1 MKKWGFLIG
10 IILIGYIIAQ
20 APAFL
25 VEDQG
30 MPIVILNK
38 DDKYA
43 GYQAISGQKMQEQI
57 HKGNLV
63 LVNSKH
69 AIQPEGVRSDIV
81 YVAGEAELSQGY
93 GLMDQK
99 LMLSREVAERFQ
111 RMVEAAG
118 AEDVRYF
125 LMSSGYRDFEK
136 QDELYRQKG
145 SDYALPAGYSEHN
158 LGLSLDV
165 GSSLAAM
172 SEAPEGAWLEKN
184 AWKYGFI
191 LRYPKDKVNVTGIQY
206 EPWHFRYV
214 GMPHSAVMAKNGM
227 VLEEY
232 LEMLK
237 AKKNVTVN
245 LDGETYHIHY
255 YQVSKDTRIYL
266 PVNEPYDI
274 SGDNMEGVI
283 VTVKKSL

>member
-1 MKKWGFLIG
+1 MKKWGFLIC

-20 APAFL
+20 APAVL
-25 VEDQG
+25 GEKKEKPV
-30 MPIVILNK
+30 VILNNDEK
-38 DDKYA
+38 HA
-43 GYQAISGQKMQEQI
+43 GYKAVSGEDMKEQI

-69 AIQPEGVRSDIV
+69 AIRPEGVRSDIV
-81 YVAGEAELSQGY
+81 KVAEEAELVQGY

-99 LMLSREVAERFQ
+99 LMLSREVAERF
-111 RMVEAAG
+111 RKMVEAAG

-136 QDELYRQKG
+136 QDELYREKG
-145 SDYALPAGYSEHN
+145 PDYALPAGYSEHN

-191 LRYPKDKVNVTGIQY
+191 LRYPKDKVKVTGIQY

-214 GMPHSAVMAKNGM
+214 GMPHSAVMAKNDM

-237 AKKNVTVN
+237 EKKNVTVDLN
-245 LDGETYHIHY
+245 GETYHIHY
-255 YQVSKDTRIYL
+255 YRVSKDNPVYL

-283 VTVKKSL
+283 VTVKK

>member
-1 MKKWGFLIG
+1 MKKWGFLIC
-10 IILIGYIIAQ
+10 IILIGYILTQ
-20 APAFL
+20 SPAAL
-25 VEDQG
+25 SEKKE
-30 MPIVILNK
+30 MPVIIL
-38 DDKYA
+38 DTDEKYA
-43 GYQAISGQKMQEQI
+43 GYREVASEEMKQQI

-63 LVNSKH
+63 LVNSEYPVH
-69 AIQPEGVRSDIV
+69 REGVRSDIV
-81 YVAGEAELSQGY
+81 HVAAEEDLLLGY
-93 GLMDQK
+93 GLLDHK

-111 RMVEAAG
+111 EMVKAAG
-118 AEDVRYF
+118 EDDVRYF

-136 QDELYRQKG
+136 QDKLYRQKG

-165 GSSLAAM
+165 GSSLASM

-214 GMPHSAVMAKNGM
+214 GLPHSAVMAKNQM

-237 AKKNVTVN
+237 EKKDVTVD
-245 LDGETYHIHY
+245 LDGETYDIHY
-255 YQVSKDTRIYL
+255 YHVSKDTKIYL
-266 PVNEPYDI
+266 PEKGSYDI
-274 SGDNMEGVI
+274 SGDNMQGVI
-283 VTVKKSL
+283 VTVKNR